1 MPHPKSIS
9 VMSRYCFKIR
19 EARWPSGRASDSG
32 ARGRGFDPHS
42 SRLVVPLSKIHLPPE
57 KVLVIPR
64 KRWLHP
70 DITEKLFTG
79 TLSKNKT
86 KQKASKLL

>member
-1 MPHPKSIS
+1 MELFF
-9 VMSRYCFKIR
+9 Y
-19 EARWPSGRASDSG
+19 AGRWDGLVVRASDSG

-42 SRLVVPLSKIHLPPE
+42 GHRVVSLSKTHLPPK

-70 DITEKLFTG
+70 DMTEKLLTG
-79 TLSKNKT
+79 T
-86 KQKASKLL
+86 